1 VGSIKLLPLSEN
13 FAFQLCYLKDETMSK
28 EGSFMSLEIK
38 KNGDL
43 IKQFRDDFNANLNS
57 NSNSGLID

>member
-1 VGSIKLLPLSEN
+1 VGAIKVIPWSEN
-13 FAFQLCYLKDETMSK
+13 FAFQSCYLRDETMSR

-43 IKQFRDDFNANLNS
+43 IKRFREDFNAN
-57 NSNSGLID
+57 